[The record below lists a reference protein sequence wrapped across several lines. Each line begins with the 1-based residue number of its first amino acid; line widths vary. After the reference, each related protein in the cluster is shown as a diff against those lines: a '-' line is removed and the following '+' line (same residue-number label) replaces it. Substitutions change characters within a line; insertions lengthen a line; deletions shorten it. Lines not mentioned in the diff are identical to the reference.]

1 MKIIKKF
8 FLGLLILLITVQILF
23 LILKISNVV
32 SWRWQSVFIPSFVI
46 IVFVMVLFLFTM
58 LTCASE
64 NDNE

>member
-8 FLGLLILLITVQILF
+8 FFGLLILLITVQILF